1 MDLLLL
7 FCRSSLRLHCIPGK
21 YLLQLTQ
28 VINRSFAVVC
38 LFLLTA
44 GCNNSTEKE
53 KTKTAPVTTSAT
65 YSFETAAQTWVLPA
79 TLNEISG
86 IGLVN
91 DSVMLCQ
98 EDEKGVLYLYNL
110 STKQIDRTISFG
122 KPDDY
127 EDLAIVG
134 KDVYVLKSNGT
145 VQFVS
150 NFLQTASVT
159 KFKTTLSGKNDTEGL
174 CYDPVSTSFLITCKE
189 EQGLDDAPKSTK
201 AVYSFNFKA
210 EEDNAG
216 KTLLVFEEKDFKASA
231 VAVHPVTGNIFVLSA
246 GKRKL
251 IELNREGKLM
261 NRYELSN
268 KLFKQPEGITFAAN
282 GDLYISNEADGGK
295 ANIHLFNYLPRKIR
309 VKEKSPR

>member
-1 MDLLLL
+1 MKPIL
-7 FCRSSLRLHCIPGK
+7 FISALC
-21 YLLQLTQ
+21 
-28 VINRSFAVVC
+28 SF
-38 LFLLTA
+38 FLMS
-44 GCNNSTEKE
+44 CENEKNKKE
-53 KTKTAPVTTSAT
+53 KSNNPSAPVQNTTGYVFAT
-65 YSFETAAQTWVLPA
+65 PTASWELP
-79 TLNEISG
+79 TDLKEISG
-86 IGLVN
+86 IGLIN

-134 KDVYVLKSNGT
+134 QDVYVLKSNGN
-145 VQFVS
+145 VHLVAGY
-150 NFLQTASVT
+150 LQTPAVT
-159 KFKTTLSGKNDTEGL
+159 KYKTTLSGKNDTEGL
-174 CYDPVSTSFLITCKE
+174 CYDPVSKSFLITCKE
-189 EQGLDDAPKSTK
+189 EQGLAEAPKSTK

-210 EEDNAG
+210 GEDNAG

-251 IELNREGKLM
+251 VELNRAGKLM

-268 KLFKQPEGITFAAN
+268 ELFKQPEGLTFAAN

-295 ANIHLFNYLPRKIR
+295 ATIHLFKYQP
-309 VKEKSPR
+309 

>member
-1 MDLLLL
+1 MGLLSPS
-7 FCRSSLRLHCIPGK
+7 CRSLLRLHCIPGK
-21 YLLQLTQ
+21 YLLQFAQ
-28 VINRSFAVVC
+28 GSNRSFAVVC

-53 KTKTAPVTTSAT
+53 KKNRTPVTTSAT

-110 STKQIDRTISFG
+110 STKQIDRTINFG
-122 KPDDY
+122 KADDY

-134 KDVYVLKSNGT
+134 QDVYVLKSNGT
-145 VQFVS
+145 VQLVS
-150 NFLQTASVT
+150 NFLQTVSVT

-174 CYDPVSTSFLITCKE
+174 CYDAVSSSFLITCKE
-189 EQGLDDAPKSTK
+189 EQGLVDAPKNAK

-216 KTLLVFEEKDFKASA
+216 KTLIVFEEKEFKASA
-231 VAVHPVTGNIFVLSA
+231 VAVHPVTGNIFILSA

-251 IELNREGKLM
+251 VELNRDGTLI
-261 NRYELSN
+261 NRYDLSN
-268 KLFKQPEGITFAAN
+268 KLFKQPEGMTFAAN

-295 ANIHLFNYLPRKIR
+295 ATIHLFRYQP
-309 VKEKSPR
+309 